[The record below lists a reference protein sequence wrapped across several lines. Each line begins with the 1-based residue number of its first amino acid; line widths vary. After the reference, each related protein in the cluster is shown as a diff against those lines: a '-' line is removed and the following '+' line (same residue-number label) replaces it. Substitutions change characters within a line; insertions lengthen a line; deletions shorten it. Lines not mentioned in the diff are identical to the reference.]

1 MTATGPE
8 EVNRLFVEAL
18 NRADLEALVALYEP
32 QASLM
37 PTPNEL
43 GEGAAAIR
51 ESLAGFLASKPRM
64 SLTPCLV
71 ARASDLAVT
80 GAKWELSRTTPD
92 GQHSQMTGQSI
103 EVVRRQPDGRWLY
116 AIDLPFGAGA

>member
-1 MTATGPE
+1 MCTIVLPK
-8 EVNRLFVEAL
+8 VQLWW
-18 NRADLEALVALYEP
+18 
-32 QASLM
+32 
-37 PTPNEL
+37 
-43 GEGAAAIR
+43 
-51 ESLAGFLASKPRM
+51 PRW
-64 SLTPCLV
+64 CL
-71 ARASDLAVT
+71 RRTCYYSHYNP